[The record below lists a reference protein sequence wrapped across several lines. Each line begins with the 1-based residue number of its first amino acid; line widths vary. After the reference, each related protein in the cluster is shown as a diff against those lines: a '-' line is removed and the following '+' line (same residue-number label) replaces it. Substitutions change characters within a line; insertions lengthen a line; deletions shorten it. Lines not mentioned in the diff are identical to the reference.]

1 MQFFQIFKKVGR
13 LAGAALVLAMVCIS
27 VCFAANDMV
36 FTDVPADSWYSPAVQ
51 TLKSKGII
59 QGYGDGS
66 FRPHA
71 LITEGEF
78 ISLVVRAIGI
88 DIGSL
93 ETEAAR
99 YDDAADFARD
109 MHWISPM
116 HENEPISREDAAK
129 VVIDALCAVPWEQE
143 AITFLDASEFDPD
156 LIPYAENAVALGIF
170 TCDEAFNPTATLT
183 RDEAAVIIARLMD
196 VDRNDLLELY
206 PEGLEAFQIS
216 CADERAKYAGTSV
229 NANLAGI
236 PYPILKSFADHKWTL
251 MYSSPGSTYFN
262 DYPHA
267 AGLTNH
273 QHRRITI
280 AVRSG
285 WTDVNGTTLR
295 HEFGHYV
302 YHKEDFRLR
311 NEVEELF
318 LTEADELSD
327 VIGNSY
333 CLTNASEFFAD
344 AFDYYMR
351 KGELSDAVPG
361 ISKIMAA
368 VGQRWFGG

>member
-66 FRPHA
+66 FRPDA
-71 LITEGEF
+71 PITEGE
-78 ISLVVRAIGI
+78 IVSLAVRAMGI
-88 DIGSL
+88 DVNSI
-93 ETEAAR
+93 ERDAAQ
-99 YDDAADFARD
+99 YDDATDFARD
-109 MHWISPM
+109 MRWLSPM

-129 VVIDALCAVPWEQE
+129 VVVNALSAVPWEQE
-143 AITFLDASEFDPD
+143 AITFSDASEFDPD

-170 TCDEAFNPTATLT
+170 TCDATFNPTADIT
-183 RDEAAVIIARLMD
+183 RAEAAVII
-196 VDRNDLLELY
+196 DRMMGVREDDLLELY
-206 PEGLEAFQIS
+206 PEELDSFKIAY
-216 CADERAKYAGTSV
+216 ADERAKYAGTSV

-236 PYPILKSFADHKWTL
+236 PYPILKSFADHGWTL
-251 MYSSPGSTYFN
+251 MYSSPGSDYFN
-262 DYPHA
+262 SYPHA

-318 LTEADELSD
+318 LTEADELAD

>member
-1 MQFFQIFKKVGR
+1 MRLLQILKRVSG
-13 LAGAALVLAMVCIS
+13 LAVSFLIAATVCIS
-27 VCFAANDMV
+27 VCFASDDIV
-36 FTDVPADSWYSPAVQ
+36 FTDVPTDSWYSPAVQ
-51 TLKSKGII
+51 TLKNKGII

-170 TCDEAFNPTATLT
+170 TCDESFNPSADIT
-183 RDEAAVIIARLMD
+183 RAEAAVIF
-196 VDRNDLLELY
+196 DRMMGVGEDDLLELY
-206 PEGLEAFQIS
+206 PEGLEGLQIVY
-216 CADERAKYAGTSV
+216 ADERAKHAGTSV
-229 NANLAGI
+229 NANLAEI

-273 QHRRITI
+273 QDRRITI

-285 WTDVNGTTLR
+285 WTDINGTTLR

-311 NEVEELF
+311 NEVEDLF
-318 LTEADELSD
+318 LTEADKLAD
-327 VIGNSY
+327 VIGNGY
-333 CLTNASEFFAD
+333 CLTNAGEFFAE

-351 KGELSDAVPG
+351 KGELSDDVPG
-361 ISKIMAA
+361 ISRIMAA
-368 VGQRWFGG
+368 VGLRWFR